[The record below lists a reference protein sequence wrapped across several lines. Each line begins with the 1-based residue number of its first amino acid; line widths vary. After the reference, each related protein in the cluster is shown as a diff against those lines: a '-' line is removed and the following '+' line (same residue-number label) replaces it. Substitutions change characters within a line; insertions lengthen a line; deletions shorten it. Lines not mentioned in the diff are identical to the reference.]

1 MIGMNLTRQKPSG
14 LCITKVENFGVKRGN
29 LEILYNVNFEIHC
42 GELTAII
49 GPNGAGKSTF
59 LKAML
64 GGIPHTGKLT
74 FLDEKGIHTTS
85 PTIGY
90 VPQHIDFDRDSPTS
104 VQDLFLACKTGV
116 PVWLRHPL
124 KLREQILE
132 SLSRVESEG
141 LIDRRLGNLSGGELQ
156 RVFLALA
163 LDPIPDI
170 LLLDEPVSG
179 IDQKGLNLF
188 YNMVSQ
194 LRREFDL
201 SIILV
206 SHDLGPVAE
215 YADRVVLL
223 NRTVEACGPPED
235 IFESREFIE
244 LFGSIKFKSLPQ
256 DIDTARDDEE
266 R

>member
-1 MIGMNLTRQKPSG
+1 MMGLNLTRQKPSG
-14 LCITKVENFGVKRGN
+14 LCITRVENFGVTRGN
-29 LEILYNVNFEIHC
+29 MEILNDVSFEIHC

-49 GPNGAGKSTF
+49 GPNGAGKSTL

-64 GGIPHTGKLT
+64 GVVPHSGKLT
-74 FLDEKGIHTTS
+74 FLDEKGIHTTN
-85 PTIGY
+85 PIIGY
-90 VPQHIDFDRDSPTS
+90 VPQHIEFDRDSPIS
-104 VQDLFLACKTGV
+104 VQDLFLSCKTNT
-116 PVWLRHPL
+116 PVWLRHPE
-124 KLREQILE
+124 KLRNQVLE
-132 SLSRVESEG
+132 SLSRVEAEG
-141 LIDRRLGNLSGGELQ
+141 LINRRLGNLSGGELQ
-156 RVFLALA
+156 KVFLALA

-223 NRTVEACGPPED
+223 NRTVEACGSPDD
-235 IFESREFIE
+235 IFESQKFAE
-244 LFGSIKFKSLPQ
+244 LFGNVKYKSLP
-256 DIDTARDDEE
+256 RDAKAAGNTEE